1 MLSDPKL
8 GLAAEWR
15 AGGRS
20 FSYWDN
26 EVFYRDDGRGEVVLC
41 LHGFPTSSWDWRKL
55 WPGLTREYRAIAP
68 DMLGLG
74 FSAKPF
80 HYHYGILDY
89 ADLCEDL
96 LAHLGVSQVHVLAHN
111 FGATVAQELL
121 ARFGERQR
129 YAEGGLVLKSVCFL
143 NAGIV
148 PEASELRVE
157 LRLLLEQRGRDF
169 ARLFNE
175 AGFAQSLVVL
185 FGREHRPTPEEL
197 ACYWQLG
204 TINGGLRIAD
214 KLVHFIADRRKNR
227 GRWLNATRE
236 AGIPLGHFNGNQDP
250 VCGLN
255 MVAKVRELLPNLPIE
270 MCSHSGHFPHL
281 EVPDELLRYYRA
293 FLAKV
298 F

>member
-1 MLSDPKL
+1 MQIDPRQT
-8 GLAAEWR
+8 AAADWH

-20 FSYWDN
+20 YTYWDN
-26 EVFYRDDGRGEVVLC
+26 EVFYRDDGDGDAVLC

-55 WPGLTREYRAIAP
+55 WPGLTARNRAIAP

-80 HYHYGILDY
+80 HYHYGIIDY

-96 LAHLGVSQVHVLAHN
+96 LAHLGVSRVHLLVHN

-121 ARFGERQR
+121 ARFNERQR
-129 YAEGGLVLKSVCFL
+129 YGESGLELRSVCFL
-143 NAGIV
+143 NGGIV

-175 AGFAQSLVVL
+175 AGFAQSLVIL
-185 FGREHRPTPEEL
+185 FGREHRPSPQEL

-204 TINGGLRIAD
+204 TMNGGLRIAD

-227 GRWLNATRE
+227 GRWLSAVRDAT
-236 AGIPLGHFNGNQDP
+236 IPLCHFNGNQDP
-250 VCGLN
+250 VCGPS
-255 MVAKVRELLPNLPIE
+255 MVAKIRELLPNLPVE
-270 MCSHSGHFPHL
+270 VCAHSGHFPHL
-281 EVPDELLRYYRA
+281 EAPAELLAYYRR
-293 FLAKV
+293 FLHES
-298 F
+298 